1 MLAINEIG
9 VLCVLIAIP
18 IGGIVIKASGTQTTC
33 RTRKSLAFRGLF
45 ISQEP
50 RNLNIDLETTNGV
63 LEASSSGLAGFA
75 QARLQRWKE
84 PLDSGV
90 ILRLKRLSH
99 KFVLPLKQFKGEF
112 D

>member
-50 RNLNIDLETTNGV
+50 
-63 LEASSSGLAGFA
+63 
-75 QARLQRWKE
+75 
-84 PLDSGV
+84 
-90 ILRLKRLSH
+90 
-99 KFVLPLKQFKGEF
+99 
-112 D
+112 